1 MWVYHHKHIPVTA
14 FLFSDLLIF
23 TNQFEN
29 DVDLNVIA
37 KYELCAPAVSLS
49 PVDMFEYAYKPVTPT
64 AVTASNVFE
73 RFFLE
78 FDKPETARGWYD
90 ALSTSLEGVLKRT
103 IGTTCE
109 VCFGPLKP
117 AFCCHCIKCDRIC
130 CEHCCGY
137 INTQDRMTAS
147 KNMAC
152 LSCVAYNNK
161 ILSQNTII
169 RELIQSTNSANRRDF
184 IQPSFVCNLN
194 RKTQVSLPE
203 GWEACILGDSRVYY
217 FNREKWLSSWSLP
230 KEDFANDAPYG
241 WQKYYDE
248 KEHGFYYNTKTKEAA
263 YSRPEKQVVV
273 SMDCPGCGYV
283 ITKVD
288 MKRGHCPC
296 CNTCLKGAF

>member
-152 LSCVAYNNK
+152 LSCVTYNNK

-217 FNREKWLSSWSLP
+217 FNRETVSYTHLTLP
-230 KEDFANDAPYG
+230 TTE
-241 WQKYYDE
+241 
-248 KEHGFYYNTKTKEAA
+248 
-263 YSRPEKQVVV
+263 RV
-273 SMDCPGCGYV
+273 
-283 ITKVD
+283 
-288 MKRGHCPC
+288 
-296 CNTCLKGAF
+296 